1 MKTERRHELATN
13 DLADWIGD
21 KLEELKPYSTA
32 IWATVLAAI
41 VLVFAAIY
49 WSRKSEAKL
58 EQGWDQYF
66 QARTQETV
74 DELRDL
80 ADANPKSPAG
90 LWARATLGDR
100 RLSEGVN
107 LLFEDRAEGQQALT
121 DAVEAYEYVLQNAPS
136 GSLLAE
142 RATFGLGE
150 AFESQNELDQARAQ
164 YEALQSK
171 WPGGAFSAEAERR
184 LADLDRATTKSF
196 YDWFAKQE
204 PKRKP
209 AASKLMPDKT
219 PDFDF
224 GKIEE
229 HPFQPQIGLDSKTF
243 GGQDLGAEKSKKKAG
258 AEEASPEKPGGE
270 KAGSEKPTAEEPAA
284 EEKGAKEKGAKAPTD
299 DPSDKPEEAGDEPA
313 KDSAAPNESSAA
325 PNESK
330 E

>member
-21 KLEELKPYSTA
+21 KVEELKPYSTA
-32 IWATVLAAI
+32 IWATVLA
-41 VLVFAAIY
+41 VLVLIFAAVY

-58 EQGWDQYF
+58 EQGWDRYF
-66 QARTQETV
+66 QARSQESL
-74 DELRDL
+74 DELRDV
-80 ADANPKSPAG
+80 ADADPKSPAG
-90 LWARATLGDR
+90 LWARSTLGDR
-100 RLSEGVN
+100 QLSEGVN
-107 LLFEDRAEGQQALT
+107 LLFEDRSEAQQALS
-121 DAVEAYEYVLQNAPS
+121 DAVEAYEYVLKNAPG

-150 AFESQNELDQARAQ
+150 AFESQNELDKAREQ
-164 YEALQSK
+164 YEALKAK

-184 LADLDRATTKSF
+184 LADLDRATTKGF

-209 AASKLMPDKT
+209 AASPLSTGKT

-229 HPFQPQIGLDSKTF
+229 HSFQPQIGLDSKTF
-243 GGQDLGAEKSKKKAG
+243 GK
-258 AEEASPEKPGGE
+258 
-270 KAGSEKPTAEEPAA
+270 
-284 EEKGAKEKGAKAPTD
+284 
-299 DPSDKPEEAGDEPA
+299 EPA
-313 KDSAAPNESSAA
+313 KTDATPKESKPEDSKPNDSK